1 MIWSDVI
8 NQSRVK
14 EALNRGISQG
24 RIAHAYLF
32 YGPDGTGK
40 RAVALAYAQTLQCLN
55 QGSQHQGSQ
64 PCNECIACSKVSRM
78 LHPDVH
84 MLFPYPSDATPEDIG
99 KRIKLMGENPY
110 VPVDYVRRPSL
121 ADATKSSNKQSIYTV
136 ARINEELRR
145 AMSFKPVEGRYKIAI
160 LTDVEAMRQEAANA
174 FLKLLEEPGP
184 STVFIL
190 ITSRLDN
197 VLPTILSRCQQLRFD
212 PLSNQDIEQALVT
225 KMSIEPDKASTLS
238 RMADG
243 SFTRALNLV
252 ENDDLLES
260 RQLILEYIR
269 YAYAQNTDKLSD
281 VIEQLNGLGRERLK
295 GVLRILLSWI
305 RDLMVFNTVGDDSL
319 MINLDQKESI
329 ERFCKNVPDANIDAM
344 VKVVEEA
351 IELIGRNVQVYLVL
365 TVLANKL
372 YQAMRGGEEGR
383 LYIPLHETLV
393 PV

>member
-8 NQSRVK
+8 NQARVK
-14 EALNRGISQG
+14 EALSRGISQD

-40 RAVALAYAQTLQCLN
+40 RAVALAYAQTLQCLDQAN
-55 QGSQHQGSQ
+55 R
-64 PCNECIACSKVSRM
+64 PCNQCIACSKVSRM

-84 MLFPYPSDATPEDIG
+84 LLFPYPSDATPEDIG

-121 ADATKSSNKQSIYTV
+121 ADASKSSNKQSIYTV

-145 AMSFKPVEGRYKIAI
+145 AMSFKPVEGRYKISI

-184 STVFIL
+184 ATIFVL
-190 ITSRLDN
+190 ITSRIDN

-212 PLSNQDIEQALVT
+212 PLSSRDIERALVDN
-225 KMSIEPDKASTLS
+225 MGVEPGKASTLS

-252 ENDDLLES
+252 ENEDLLEH
-260 RQLILEYIR
+260 RQLVLEYIR
-269 YAYAQNTDKLSD
+269 YSYAQNTDKLSD
-281 VIEQLNGLGRERLK
+281 VIEQLNALGRERLK
-295 GVLRILLSWI
+295 GVMLILLSWI

-319 MINLDQKESI
+319 MINLDQKDSI
-329 ERFCKNVPDANIDAM
+329 KRFCKNVPDANIDAM
-344 VKVVEEA
+344 VHVVEQA
-351 IELIGRNVQVYLVL
+351 IELIGRNVHVYLIL
-365 TVLANKL
+365 TVLADKL
-372 YQAMRGGEEGR
+372 YLAMRGGQEDR
-383 LYIPLHETLV
+383 LYVPLHESLV